1 MRATRGYATQGPDAK
16 LEPFNFER
24 RDPGPDDVLIEI
36 LYCGICHTDIHQTR
50 NDWQTATYPMV
61 PGHEIVGRVRGV
73 GRNVQSFREGDLAGV
88 GCFVDSCRECES
100 CRDGM
105 EQYCVVPPVW
115 TYNAI
120 EKDGKT
126 PTLGGYSSE
135 IVVDQNYVLR
145 VPPGLD
151 PAGAAPL
158 LCAGVT
164 TYSPLK
170 HFGVEKGD
178 RVGVVGL
185 GGLGHMAVKLASS
198 MGAEV
203 TVLSTSASK
212 GDDAR
217 RLGASDF
224 LVTKDL
230 DPTPLANRFHLV
242 IDAVSAPHDLNSY
255 IGMLSRDGTMVLLG
269 APPEAAPVSAGPLI
283 FARRRLAGSLI
294 GGIRE
299 TQEMLDYCGDNGITS
314 DVEVIPIADVNEAY
328 ERTLK
333 GDALYRFV
341 IDLKTL

>member
-1 MRATRGYATQGPDAK
+1 M
-16 LEPFNFER
+16 
-24 RDPGPDDVLIEI
+24 
-36 LYCGICHTDIHQTR
+36 
-50 NDWQTATYPMV
+50 
-61 PGHEIVGRVRGV
+61 
-73 GRNVQSFREGDLAGV
+73 
-88 GCFVDSCRECES
+88 
-100 CRDGM
+100 
-105 EQYCVVPPVW
+105 VPPVW

-126 PTLGGYSSE
+126 RTLGGYSSE

-203 TVLSTSASK
+203 TVFSTSASK
-212 GDDAR
+212 EDDAR
-217 RLGASDF
+217 RLGASEF

-230 DPTPLANRFHLV
+230 DPTPLANRFRLV
-242 IDAVSAPHDLNSY
+242 IDAVSASHDLNPY
-255 IGMLSRDGTMVLLG
+255 IGMLIRDGTMVLLG
-269 APPEAAPVSAGPLI
+269 APPEAAHVSAGPLI

-314 DVEVIPIADVNEAY
+314 DVEVIPITDVNEAY

-333 GDALYRFV
+333 GDVRYRFV
-341 IDLKTL
+341 IDLKTLPV